1 MGDARRAGRLCSRY
15 SCSGSQ
21 EISRCCNGRR
31 LQLESV
37 RHLFAMGGGAG
48 GDFLQALA
56 GFCLAHSVTVTIQMA
71 LGGIRPL
78 YMTRFAILLGL
89 PARGETAQAFPP
101 EWAGSVVKASSS
113 VHSRRRHVLDCSRPP
128 GVVAVSTVVVHPDG
142 RRIIVLARDDLWV
155 ADPEHQ
161 TAALLVSAVNEI

>member
-1 MGDARRAGRLCSRY
+1 MLGARDAYVADIPAAARRRY
-15 SCSGSQ
+15 R
-21 EISRCCNGRR
+21 ECCNGRR

-37 RHLFAMGGGAG
+37 RRLFAMGGGAG

-113 VHSRRRHVLDCSRPP
+113 SSLAPTARVGLQPSTWRRRRFYRRGASEWSANH
-128 GVVAVSTVVVHPDG
+128 STG
-142 RRIIVLARDDLWV
+142 A
-155 ADPEHQ
+155 
-161 TAALLVSAVNEI
+161 